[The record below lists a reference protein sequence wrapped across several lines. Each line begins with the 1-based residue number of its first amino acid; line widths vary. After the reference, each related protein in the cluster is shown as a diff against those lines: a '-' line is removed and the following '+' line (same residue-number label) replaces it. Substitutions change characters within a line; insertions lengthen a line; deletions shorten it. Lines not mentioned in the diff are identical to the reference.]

1 MVVPYTKLVQVN
13 ISFNKGKQL
22 SGPHVAQ
29 LGGETE
35 KKNVL
40 NLSLVKSKLLN
51 SNSIMMY

>member
-35 KKNVL
+35 KK
-40 NLSLVKSKLLN
+40 
-51 SNSIMMY
+51 MF